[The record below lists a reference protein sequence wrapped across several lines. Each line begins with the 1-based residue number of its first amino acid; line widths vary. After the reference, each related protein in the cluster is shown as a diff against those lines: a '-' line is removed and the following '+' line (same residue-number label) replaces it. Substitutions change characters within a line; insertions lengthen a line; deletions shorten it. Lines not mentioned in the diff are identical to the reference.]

1 METERGAATRLG
13 LPLGERIVIFLGVP
27 VAGLLIGLALP
38 FVARWALGLSVGLP
52 MRPVFRVVGAVD
64 RPWEIAVNL
73 ALWLVLGLLVVRS
86 AMSESARVTVTD
98 REVRL
103 DRGDWSRTVP
113 RADIEVVFAEGK
125 RLVALDRESRQLVN
139 EPVQAPMAAVSE
151 ALRAHGHPWRDDDPY
166 DGLYRRWWTDTPE
179 LPEAVN
185 RVLAARE
192 LALTRKAPDEVRE
205 LGDAV
210 QRLGFAVREEGPK
223 QYWRPL
229 VRS

>member
-1 METERGAATRLG
+1 METERGQATRLG
-13 LPLGERIVIFLGVP
+13 VALGERIVIFLGVP
-27 VAGLLIGLALP
+27 VVGLLIGLALP

-64 RPWEIAVNL
+64 RPWEVAVNL

-86 AMSESARVTVTD
+86 AMSESARLTVTD
-98 REVRL
+98 RELRL
-103 DRGDWSRTVP
+103 DRGDWSRTVR
-113 RADIEVVFAEGK
+113 RADIEAVFAEGR

-151 ALRAHGHPWRDDDPY
+151 ALRAHGYPWRDDDPY